1 MAKVFWVVCPKC
13 SGRYYVNINLLGKNM
28 LLFCPFCKHFFKE
41 KEAKEI
47 IA

>member
-1 MAKVFWVVCPKC
+1 
-13 SGRYYVNINLLGKNM
+13 VNINLLGKNM